1 MKNANFSMALSPSG
15 RVVPSVAVTLLGVV
29 TSWQVGASS
38 RSVWNSSLVIP
49 ISTL

>member
-1 MKNANFSMALSPSG
+1 MKNANFSMALSASG
-15 RVVPSVAVTLLGVV
+15 PVVPSELVRLLGTGVNWHWGV
-29 TSWQVGASS
+29 SS